1 MPMLDPIQDTCLL
14 GNAFADYLMVAEFL
28 HSFKDILDIGEKD
41 F

>member
-1 MPMLDPIQDTCLL
+1 MPMLDPIQDTCLP